1 MKIAVCDDNELQ
13 LELTCD
19 ILRDILA
26 EELETPEISSFTGGR
41 QLMETVRSSG
51 GFDLYI
57 LDVYIPDMNGMEIAT
72 TLRMMKDD
80 GYIIFLSSSL
90 DYAVQ
95 SYDVEA
101 FYYFLKPI
109 DRDKFA
115 RVIRKAAEKIGQKG
129 QNDTLYI
136 PTQDGVHA
144 VRVPDVA
151 YVTVED
157 RRVKYALRDGRFILG
172 RTVRGKFREE
182 VAELK
187 KYPVFLECGVSMLV
201 NAAMIDVIDGESVLL
216 SNGELLYTSHNAA
229 AVLKRQMDAVRQGG

>member
-1 MKIAVCDDNELQ
+1 MRIAVCDDNELQ
-13 LELTCD
+13 LELTCEILKD
-19 ILRDILA
+19 ILSEDM
-26 EELETPEISSFTGGR
+26 ENPEISSFTGGR
-41 QLMETVRSSG
+41 QLLEAVRSSG

-57 LDVYIPDMNGMEIAT
+57 LDVYIPDMNGMEIAA
-72 TLRMMKDD
+72 TLRMMKDS

-90 DYAVQ
+90 EYAVQ

-115 RVIRKAAEKIGQKG
+115 RVIRKAAEKIE
-129 QNDTLYI
+129 QNDHSDTLHI
-136 PTQDGVHA
+136 PTQDGVRT

-157 RRVKYALRDGRFILG
+157 RRVKYVLRDGRFLFG

-182 VAELK
+182 VAGLK
-187 KYPVFLECGVSMLV
+187 KYPVFLECGVSMMV
-201 NAAMIDVIDGESVLL
+201 NAAMIDAIDGESVLL

-229 AVLKRQMDAVRQGG
+229 AVLKRQVDAVRRGV